1 MLSIMDV
8 KVVPKVKRKGTKT
21 QSTETLKLFEV
32 SFLRRVAK
40 DMQRTKQLFRRSL
53 SIIPSARSKN
63 GGRCVS

>member
-32 SFLRRVAK
+32 SFFETRG
-40 DMQRTKQLFRRSL
+40 QRYATDKT
-53 SIIPSARSKN
+53 II
-63 GGRCVS
+63 